1 MIVTVCGGK
10 GGVGKSTVSL
20 NLATALDA
28 VLVDADLGMAD
39 LPTDGGP
46 TLHDVLAG
54 RIDPLEAVR
63 TDWAVGVLP
72 AGRSLAGARSVEPTA
87 LTSVLETLSTTYEYV
102 IVDAPAGFEADAAL
116 PIVAADCC
124 VLVTT
129 PDPATLADAVRTR
142 SLARELGTDLGAVV
156 LNRAAHTRDAVTNTL
171 GGPQFAVPDH
181 PDIHEAQQSGLPVS
195 YTDADP
201 EPVTRFET
209 VATTLRTVARDRR
222 TGTPSTGAAENS

>member
-20 NLATALDA
+20 NLAAALDG
-28 VLVDADLGMAD
+28 VLVDADVGMAD

-54 RIDPLEAVR
+54 RVEPLEAVR
-63 TDWAVGVLP
+63 TEWAVGMLP
-72 AGRSLAGARSVEPTA
+72 AGRSLAGARAVDPAALEP
-87 LTSVLETLSTTYEYV
+87 VLETLAARFEYV
-102 IVDAPAGFEADAAL
+102 VVDAPAGFDADAAL

-142 SLARELGTDLGAVV
+142 SLARELGTDIGAVV
-156 LNRAAHTRDAVTNTL
+156 LNRADNTRDSVTETL
-171 GGPQFAVPDH
+171 GGPQFAVPSH
-181 PDIHEAQQSGLPVS
+181 PAVHEAQQSGLPVS
-195 YTDADP
+195 ASVDSITP
-201 EPVTRFET
+201 IQRFEA
-209 VATTLRTVARDRR
+209 VADQLRAVAGNR
-222 TGTPSTGAAENS
+222 G

>member
-10 GGVGKSTVSL
+10 GGVGKSTVAL
-20 NLATALDA
+20 NLAAELDG
-28 VLVDADLGMAD
+28 VVVDADIGMAD

-72 AGRSLAGARSVEPTA
+72 SGRSLAGARAAS
-87 LTSVLETLSTTYEYV
+87 LDRLETVLSTLSSTYEYV
-102 IVDAPAGFEADAAL
+102 IVDAPAGFDADAAL
-116 PIVAADCC
+116 PIVAADAV

-142 SLARELGTDLGAVV
+142 SLARELETGVGAVV
-156 LNRAAHTRDAVTNTL
+156 LNRATDARPSITDVL
-171 GGPQFAVPDH
+171 GGPQFVIDDH
-181 PDIHEAQQSGLPVS
+181 PSIHAAQRDGLPVRYGEGEQS
-195 YTDADP
+195 VVDQFA
-201 EPVTRFET
+201 R
-209 VATTLRTVARDRR
+209 VAAHLRRLARDTRI
-222 TGTPSTGAAENS
+222 GASRA

>member
-10 GGVGKSTVSL
+10 GGVGKSTLSL
-20 NLATALDA
+20 NLGAALDA
-28 VLVDADLGMAD
+28 VVVDADFGMAD

-54 RIDPLEAVR
+54 RADPLEAVR
-63 TDWAVGVLP
+63 TEWAVGVLP
-72 AGRSLAGARSVEPTA
+72 AGRSLAGARSVEPTE
-87 LTSVLETLSTTYEYV
+87 LVGVLETLAATYEYV
-102 IVDAPAGFEADAAL
+102 IVDAPAGFDADAAL

-156 LNRAAHTRDAVTNTL
+156 LNRAAAVRESVTETL
-171 GGPQFAVPDH
+171 GGPQFAVPDRA
-181 PDIHEAQQSGLPVS
+181 DIHAAQQSGLPVAL
-195 YTDADP
+195 TDAP
-201 EPVTRFET
+201 PAARTPFEA
-209 VATTLRTVARDRR
+209 VASHVRTLNRDRR
-222 TGTPSTGAAENS
+222 TNPREN